1 MCQLFGFSSQK
12 PVGFRKE
19 WNEFIGRSNDNPHAW
34 GASLWP
40 DLDAGPMTVR
50 EPRQANRSYAA
61 SMIGKLKG
69 YALVGH
75 IRYGTVKPLA
85 SVVNAHPFTAFIKG
99 EDWSLAHN
107 GFLRDVDND
116 AEFSMVY
123 VPNGTT
129 DSEAFF
135 ACLVDA
141 IAAHNRKL
149 TAILATAKKYA
160 RSGKLNFLLSNGKE
174 LYWFSNHDGLW
185 FKENAGVVAVAT
197 KPLGDSQEWVQ
208 SKPGTLYAAM
218 RGEIVLDYAVEKS
231 ATYMPKKHYKTRE
244 KRGRVRDIELP
255 FIMHSTDMD
264 FEITPSEDMLQP
276 AFDWGDFKEWVEEKK
291 GGVVVAKK
299 LS

>member
-1 MCQLFGFSSQK
+1 M
-12 PVGFRKE
+12 
-19 WNEFIGRSNDNPHAW
+19 
-34 GASLWP
+34 
-40 DLDAGPMTVR
+40 
-50 EPRQANRSYAA
+50 
-61 SMIGKLKG
+61 
-69 YALVGH
+69 
-75 IRYGTVKPLA
+75 
-85 SVVNAHPFTAFIKG
+85 
-99 EDWSLAHN
+99 
-107 GFLRDVDND
+107 
-116 AEFSMVY
+116 
-123 VPNGTT
+123 
-129 DSEAFF
+129 
-135 ACLVDA
+135 
-141 IAAHNRKL
+141 
-149 TAILATAKKYA
+149 
-160 RSGKLNFLLSNGKE
+160 
-174 LYWFSNHDGLW
+174 
-185 FKENAGVVAVAT
+185 AVAT

>member
-149 TAILATAKKYA
+149 TSILATAKKYA
-160 RSGKLNFLLSNGKE
+160 RSGKLNFLLSNGKRAILVLE
-174 LYWFSNHDGLW
+174 SRRT
-185 FKENAGVVAVAT
+185 VVQGKCRGCGRRHKT
-197 KPLGDSQEWVQ
+197 LGDSQNGCNRNPARCTRRCEV
-208 SKPGTLYAAM
+208 
-218 RGEIVLDYAVEKS
+218 KS
-231 ATYMPKKHYKTRE
+231 C
-244 KRGRVRDIELP
+244 
-255 FIMHSTDMD
+255 
-264 FEITPSEDMLQP
+264 
-276 AFDWGDFKEWVEEKK
+276 
-291 GGVVVAKK
+291 
-299 LS
+299 

>member
-107 GFLRDVDND
+107 GFLRDVDTD
-116 AEFSMVY
+116 AEFSMAY
-123 VPNGTT
+123 APNGTT

-135 ACLVDA
+135 ACMVDA
-141 IAAHNRKL
+141 IAAHYRKL

-185 FKENAGVVAVAT
+185 FNGKCRGCGRRHKT
-197 KPLGDSQEWVQ
+197 PGDSQEMGGNETRHVV
-208 SKPGTLYAAM
+208 
-218 RGEIVLDYAVEKS
+218 RGDARVEIVFRLCRREEWRPIC
-231 ATYMPKKHYKTRE
+231 PKKHYKTR
-244 KRGRVRDIELP
+244 V
-255 FIMHSTDMD
+255 IMQQHKHGILRS
-264 FEITPSEDMLQP
+264 PSAVTCFNPHLI
-276 AFDWGDFKEWVEEKK
+276 GGGNFKNGSREE
-291 GGVVVAKK
+291 GALVVAKNIK
-299 LS
+299 RLRE